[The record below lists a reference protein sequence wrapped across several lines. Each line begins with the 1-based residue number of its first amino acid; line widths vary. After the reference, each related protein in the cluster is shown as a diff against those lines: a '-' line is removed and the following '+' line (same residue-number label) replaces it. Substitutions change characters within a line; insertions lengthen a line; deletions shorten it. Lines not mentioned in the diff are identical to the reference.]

1 MAIVVKGK
9 KKKEEG
15 EKSVKEKLSSED
27 EIKELE
33 TKISKTKYNKKTQFA
48 IGQMKAKLAK
58 LKEKQASR
66 SSGKGGHGFSV
77 KKSGDGTVAL
87 LGFPSVGK
95 STLMNKLTGSKSSTG
110 SYAFTTLDVIPS
122 LLKHRGA
129 QIQILDIPGI
139 VKGAA
144 SGSGRGRE
152 VLAALRS
159 ADLIL
164 ILLDVLHLNH
174 LKVLKKEIFEAG
186 IRENKIK
193 PDVKLMKKD
202 KGGVNIATTVKLT
215 KINNDTIKIIL
226 KEFGYVNADI
236 VIRDNI
242 DSDDLIDVINGNR
255 VYTKSMIVI
264 NKADLIDVKK
274 LNNLKKEINAS
285 IAVSAETGYHIDK
298 LKDHLFDKLEF
309 IKIYCKEKGKEAD
322 MSEPLIL
329 LKGSTVKEMCIKLH
343 KDFLKKFR
351 FAKIWGPSS
360 KFPGQ
365 TKMLEHKLMDNDI
378 VEISTN

>member
-1 MAIVVKGK
+1 MVNK
-9 KKKEEG
+9 
-15 EKSVKEKLSSED
+15 
-27 EIKELE
+27 IK
-33 TKISKTKYNKKTQFA
+33 A
-48 IGQMKAKLAK
+48 
-58 LKEKQASR
+58 
-66 SSGKGGHGFSV
+66 
-77 KKSGDGTVAL
+77 
-87 LGFPSVGK
+87 
-95 STLMNKLTGSKSSTG
+95 
-110 SYAFTTLDVIPS
+110 
-122 LLKHRGA
+122 
-129 QIQILDIPGI
+129 
-139 VKGAA
+139 
-144 SGSGRGRE
+144 
-152 VLAALRS
+152 
-159 ADLIL
+159 
-164 ILLDVLHLNH
+164 
-174 LKVLKKEIFEAG
+174 KVLKKEIFEAG